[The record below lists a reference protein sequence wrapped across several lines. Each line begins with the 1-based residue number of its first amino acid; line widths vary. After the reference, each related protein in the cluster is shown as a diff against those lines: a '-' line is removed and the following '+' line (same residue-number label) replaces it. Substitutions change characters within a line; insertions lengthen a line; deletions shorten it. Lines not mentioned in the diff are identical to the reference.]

1 MKAIIKA
8 EFEIDVDDWSKGEG
22 LSKEQRIK
30 KITEDLSDFSVFMS
44 HCSDYNNFKS
54 VEVFIKN

>member
-1 MKAIIKA
+1 MRAIITA

-22 LSKEQRIK
+22 LNKSQRIK
-30 KITEDLSDFSVFMS
+30 KIIEDLSDFSVFMP

-54 VEVFIKN
+54 VEVFIKE